1 MGTFGK
7 YTRRGNARINHN
19 NVEKKPSDLRFREF
33 RAEEQVIE
41 WGY

>member
-7 YTRRGNARINHN
+7 YMMRGNARIIDSD
-19 NVEKKPSDLRFREF
+19 VEKQPSDLRFREF
-33 RAEEQVIE
+33 CGEEQVIE